1 MQRELERQLSALPP
15 RYQRLERIAAGG
27 MSDVFRATDT
37 HLARTVAVK
46 LLAERFCADVEA
58 QRRFV
63 REGRAAARLSGDPHT
78 ITVYDVGEWAGRPYI
93 VMEYLPGGS
102 LADLLRAG
110 ERVSAEQALRWV
122 ADAAQALDHAH
133 ARGVVHRDVKPGN
146 LLVDVGGAVVVADYG
161 IATAVGLD
169 AVTLTGTV
177 LGTAGYLAPEQAQG
191 RPASAASDRYGLAV
205 VAYELLA
212 GSRPFDGTSIA
223 AGALAQLHEPLP
235 PASGRNPHLPKTVDR
250 GFERA
255 LAVEPASRFSSC
267 GAFAAELRRSLASA
281 PVREDAEP
289 TLVFAPRPRS
299 RARRAWLLTAL
310 GVLAL
315 AGVLA
320 AVWLSQRPGQ
330 RAAAPTVT
338 VVVTTPPRTVTE
350 SSTSSPQAPTTTPPA
365 GSALITQGE
374 SLMQRREYLQALPLL
389 QQANREFNASGT
401 PDEARADADLAL
413 AIVGVGSCNGVISL
427 IDRVDQL
434 TAAPPQTDRLRA
446 LCSHPPGHGPG
457 HGHGRGGSEQ

>member
-1 MQRELERQLSALPP
+1 MSALPP

-46 LLAERFCADVEA
+46 LLAGRFCADVEA

-63 REGRAAARLSGDPHT
+63 REGRAAARLSGEPHT

-102 LADLLRAG
+102 LADLLRADEG
-110 ERVSAEQALRWV
+110 VSAEQALRWV
-122 ADAAQALDHAH
+122 ADAGQALDYAH
-133 ARGVVHRDVKPGN
+133 ARGVIHRDVKPGN
-146 LLVDVGGAVVVADYG
+146 LLVDADGAVVVADYG

-191 RPASAASDRYGLAV
+191 RPATAASDRYGLAV

-212 GSRPFDGTSIA
+212 GSRPFNGTSIA
-223 AGALAQLHEPLP
+223 AGALAQLHDPLP
-235 PASGRNPHLPKTVDR
+235 PASGRNPQLPDTVDR
-250 GFERA
+250 VFERA
-255 LAVEPASRFSSC
+255 LAVDPASRFSSC

-281 PVREDAEP
+281 PARQDAEP
-289 TLVFAPRPRS
+289 TLVVAPRPRS
-299 RARRAWLLTAL
+299 RRRLAWLLTAL

-315 AGVLA
+315 AGALA
-320 AVWLSQRPGQ
+320 AVWLSRGGQ
-330 RAAAPTVT
+330 PAAAPAVT
-338 VVVTTPPRTVTE
+338 VVVTAPPRTVTE
-350 SSTSSPQAPTTTPPA
+350 LATSPPPAPTTTPSA
-365 GSALITQGE
+365 GSALLTQGE
-374 SLMQRREYLQALPLL
+374 SLLQRREYLQALPLF

-446 LCSHPPGHGPG
+446 LCSHAPGHGQG
-457 HGHGRGGSEQ
+457 HGHGRGGGEQ